1 MKCQSALIRVA
12 GLTAAMLTAIS
23 AAYAQQG
30 DDSCQ
35 AAQWAPIRWTRFALA
50 AIFLF
55 AVPSYAL
62 AQAASDADLAKKL
75 ANPISSLI
83 SVPFQYN
90 FDCCFGPSDAD
101 RHLLNIQPV
110 IPTKLSPNW
119 NLIIR
124 TILPVIYL
132 ESPAPGLDSTFGL
145 SDTLQSFF
153 FSPSNTPGGVT
164 WGVGPAIQWP
174 TGTDP
179 LIDSEKWSAGP
190 TAVILKQQGGW
201 TYGMLAN
208 QIWSFADAGGPNDR
222 PEVNQM
228 FLQPF
233 LAYTWKDSTTLTLNS
248 ESTFNWTANEWTVPI
263 NLTISHVYKFG
274 TQPVSLALDGRA
286 YAVTPD
292 EGPEWGLRAVAT
304 FLFPTGG

>member
-1 MKCQSALIRVA
+1 MRLRLAVVALLLMAESRAAHTQVA
-12 GLTAAMLTAIS
+12 S
-23 AAYAQQG
+23 
-30 DDSCQ
+30 SE
-35 AAQWAPIRWTRFALA
+35 
-50 AIFLF
+50 
-55 AVPSYAL
+55 
-62 AQAASDADLAKKL
+62 DLAEQL

-110 IPTKLSPNW
+110 IPTKLNADW

-124 TILPVIYL
+124 TILPVVYL

-153 FSPSNTPGGVT
+153 FSPRNTPGGVT
-164 WGVGPAIQWP
+164 WGVGPAIVWP

-179 LIDSEKWSAGP
+179 LLDSEKWSAGP
-190 TAVILKQQGGW
+190 TAVILKQQSGW
-201 TYGMLAN
+201 TYGILAN
-208 QIWSFADAGGPNDR
+208 HIWSFADAGGSGHR
-222 PEVNQM
+222 PEVNQT

-248 ESTFNWTANEWTVPI
+248 ESTYDWTAKESTVPI
-263 NLTISHVYKFG
+263 NLIVSRIYSFG
-274 TQPVSLALDGRA
+274 KQPVSLAIGGRV
-286 YAVTPD
+286 YAETPD
-292 EGPEWGLRAVAT
+292 EGPDWGARAVAT
-304 FLFPTGG
+304 FLFPAGRD

>member
-1 MKCQSALIRVA
+1 MLVLAAPSVARAQVA
-12 GLTAAMLTAIS
+12 GPE
-23 AAYAQQG
+23 Q
-30 DDSCQ
+30 
-35 AAQWAPIRWTRFALA
+35 
-50 AIFLF
+50 
-55 AVPSYAL
+55 
-62 AQAASDADLAKKL
+62 LAKQL

-110 IPTKLSPNW
+110 IPTKLNPDW
-119 NLIIR
+119 NLIVR

-132 ESPAPGLDSTFGL
+132 EAPAPGLDDTFGL

-153 FSPSNTPGGVT
+153 FSPSNSPGGLT
-164 WGVGPAIQWP
+164 WGIGPAIQWP

-179 LIDSEKWSAGP
+179 LIDSGKWAAGP
-190 TAVILKQQGGW
+190 TLVILKQQSGW
-201 TYGMLAN
+201 TYGVLAN
-208 QIWSFADAGGPNDR
+208 QIWSFADAGGPNTR

-248 ESTFNWTANEWTVPI
+248 ESYYYWEMQQWSVPL
-263 NLTISHVYKFG
+263 NLLVSHVYNFG
-274 TQPVSLALDGRA
+274 KQPVNLAVGGRYYADTVEDG
-286 YAVTPD
+286 PN
-292 EGPEWGLRAVAT
+292 WGLRAAVT